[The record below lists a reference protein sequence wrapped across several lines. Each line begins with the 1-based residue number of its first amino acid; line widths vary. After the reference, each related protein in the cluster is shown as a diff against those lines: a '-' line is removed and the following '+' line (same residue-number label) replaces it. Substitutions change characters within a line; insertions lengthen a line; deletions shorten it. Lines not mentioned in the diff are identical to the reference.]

1 MDNNL
6 TLAQVDKG
14 LAVDQI
20 NDYIAKIIADIADPT
35 KIAEKNRTLTFTMKF
50 SPSKSRREAEISYSV
65 DMKPAGHVDRA
76 KTTIYLGKDE
86 SGKPIAQP
94 WLPNQQALPGV
105 EDAFDLRED
114 ANADTSDTAS
124 DVH

>member
-1 MDNNL
+1 MDQNL
-6 TLAQVDKG
+6 TLAQIDKG

-20 NDYIAKIIADIADPT
+20 NEYIAKIIADIADPT

-50 SPSKSRREAEISYSV
+50 SPSKSRREAEISYTV

-76 KTTIYLGKDE
+76 KTTIYLGKD
-86 SGKPIAQP
+86 SNGLPIAQP

-105 EDAFDLRED
+105 EDSFDMRTD
-114 ANADTSDTAS
+114 AEANSNAP